1 MINIQN
7 LVQEDP
13 MKRKK
18 ILKRVGNQ
26 KIKRNLSNLEKERNT
41 NL

>member
-7 LVQEDP
+7 LVQENP

-18 ILKRVGNQ
+18 ILKRVVNQ